1 MPQKI
6 TVRLP
11 SPEGVAA
18 GSTATFRI
26 PTGRRIHELF
36 LQFKKEDQTVNDFT
50 EIRLYINSQLF
61 QRFSGL
67 ERDNLN
73 KVDSA
78 QGANTYG
85 VLSIP
90 FDRKKLLTLAGAEM
104 TALNTGVAD
113 ENGVSIKS
121 MYMEVDLKSDATI
134 VPSDLK
140 LSSLE
145 SDPIFVDSA
154 GKAYGAGIIPFIR
167 REIRNV
173 AGADSD
179 FQISDLVNPGVNSPD
194 KISLTRVSFIP
205 SSNANINGLKI
216 DRNQYTIFDRSLALN
231 NHLLTDGVRW
241 PRDKWFTMDTTEKG
255 HGGELVQ
262 LFGMTDFRYRLDV
275 SAACSITCI
284 SEYFGALTA

>member
-11 SPEGVAA
+11 SPEGVAE

-36 LQFKKEDQTVNDFT
+36 LQYKKADQDISDFL
-50 EIRLYINSQLF
+50 EFRLYINSQLF
-61 QRFSGL
+61 QRFSGV

-73 KVDSA
+73 VFDKSPSA
-78 QGANTYG
+78 QDDG
-85 VLSIP
+85 VLGIP
-90 FDRKKLLTLAGAEM
+90 FDRKKLLTVAGREM

-113 ENGVSIKS
+113 ANGVSIKS
-121 MYMEVDLKSDATI
+121 MYMEVDIKAGATI
-134 VPSDLK
+134 VAADLI

-145 SDPIFVDSA
+145 SDPIYVDDKGA
-154 GKAYGAGIIPFIR
+154 AYGAGIIPFIR
-167 REIRNV
+167 REVRNA

-194 KISLTRVSFIP
+194 KISLNRITFKLSAGVVS
-205 SSNANINGLKI
+205 NLKV
-216 DRNQYTIFDRSLALN
+216 DRNQYTIFDRSARLN
-231 NHLLTDGVRW
+231 NHVLSSGVRS
-241 PRDKWFTMDTTEKG
+241 PVLGFYTLDTTETG
-255 HGGELVQ
+255 QGGELIQ
-262 LFGMTDFRYRLDV
+262 LFGMTDFRYRLQIDQK
-275 SAACSITCI
+275 CSITCI